1 MVKHMMKS
9 KKMIL
14 LVLVLLCF
22 VGVAAFLFGYN
33 QTCFIGNRVK
43 NADAYLLDIERM
55 NGSDQHKLELYE
67 ADILQ
72 IQFETTKGTL
82 YLEIKAPNGTSL
94 YRGHGK
100 EISQF
105 TVNIEKSGCYT
116 IVVEAHHASGM
127 IHIHQVKEKME

>member
-14 LVLVLLCF
+14 LVLVLLFF

-72 IQFETTKGTL
+72 I
-82 YLEIKAPNGTSL
+82 
-94 YRGHGK
+94 
-100 EISQF
+100 
-105 TVNIEKSGCYT
+105 
-116 IVVEAHHASGM
+116 
-127 IHIHQVKEKME
+127 